1 MTQRQAWNGER
12 EVEDRTAR
20 VYRKEETREMRRKK
34 QAWRQWEGRVEG
46 KKRKSADRP
55 GRRLEGVGWG
65 SGLFF
70 FRLSGFWDFEERWT
84 ATRFFSP
91 FSLFHRGPAGVLTK
105 RLGNDSQ
112 IQWQ

>member
-1 MTQRQAWNGER
+1 
-12 EVEDRTAR
+12 
-20 VYRKEETREMRRKK
+20 MRRKK

-70 FRLSGFWDFEERWT
+70 F
-84 ATRFFSP
+84 SP
-91 FSLFHRGPAGVLTK
+91 FWL
-105 RLGNDSQ
+105 LGL
-112 IQWQ
+112 